1 MGFEE
6 MKRLR
11 DEAKESQVRKP
22 LDSVSAPGAETNQ
35 TNQPK
40 EVARTIADKAK
51 KIGKKKKQCQC
62 CQMSAKCSIKI
73 FSRSIAK
80 VLIWIRQNISCRLK
94 ERQARPDTP
103 GPLQLWERGDR
114 GCGVYHKARLFHPHP
129 YQPPTTVLSLWR
141 FYILIENLFCARF

>member
-51 KIGKKKKQCQC
+51 KIGKKKNNVNV
-62 CQMSAKCSIKI
+62 AKCPPN
-73 FSRSIAK
+73 
-80 VLIWIRQNISCRLK
+80 VRLK
-94 ERQARPDTP
+94 YFLGALR
-103 GPLQLWERGDR
+103 
-114 GCGVYHKARLFHPHP
+114 
-129 YQPPTTVLSLWR
+129 R
-141 FYILIENLFCARF
+141 F